1 MNLPATSEGYRT
13 SSKITGLR
21 AQSQNAGSRSQ
32 LTQQNTVEFPM
43 TEILRIQQ
51 KIYGADDHH
60 R

>member
-1 MNLPATSEGYRT
+1 MNQPATSEGIRT
-13 SSKITGLR
+13 GTKITGFR
-21 AQSQNAGSRSQ
+21 AQSQNTGSRSQ

-51 KIYGADDHH
+51 KIYGTDDHH